1 MAEDGS
7 CEPNIEIYYC
17 HGKVLIW
24 DQSVVSFI
32 RKKHRIVG
40 SNVGCLTTKPRQN
53 AQFGLPLQ
61 LTNIEAKYLL
71 EHCNACLLDSSVF
84 PPYVDLEEEAEKSK
98 RKLQEQYE
106 IQTILKQNLKLDEIK
121 NMKGLIKNGKISKQ
135 KQRKM
140 ISEDKELN
148 KQDGTITETNS
159 EEVFNEKQ
167 FKQFAESEL
176 KKVERYGQEQTWI
189 KMEHKSKFS
198 SFMQKIDHTKIKL
211 TEEESKLYL
220 IFCDL
225 HNQGYFLTDGV
236 KFGGNFLVYPG
247 DPGLYHSTYILLHIP
262 YEKEISAT
270 EFATFGRLASSVKKT
285 LLLASIDKENKVV
298 YSSMS
303 WSGIV

>member
-7 CEPNIEIYYC
+7 CEPDIQMYFC

-32 RKKHRIVG
+32 RKKHRMVG

-71 EHCNACLLDSSVF
+71 EHCNACLLDSSVL
-84 PPYVDLEEEAEKSK
+84 PASIDLEKEAENSNK
-98 RKLQEQYE
+98 KLQEQYE

-121 NMKGLIKNGKISKQ
+121 NMKGMIKNGKISKQ

-140 ISEDKELN
+140 IIKEKGLN

-159 EEVFNEKQ
+159 VEVFDEKQ

-198 SFMQKIDHTKIKL
+198 SLMQQIDQTKIKL
-211 TEEESKLYL
+211 TEEESKLYQ
-220 IFCDL
+220 IFCDM

-262 YEKEISAT
+262 YEQEISST